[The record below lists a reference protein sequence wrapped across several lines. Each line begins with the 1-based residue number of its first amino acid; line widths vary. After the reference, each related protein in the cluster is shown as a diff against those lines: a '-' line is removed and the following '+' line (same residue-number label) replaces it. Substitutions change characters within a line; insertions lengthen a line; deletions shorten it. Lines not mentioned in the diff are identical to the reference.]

1 MSEVFIYVTCESD
14 EQAADIGKTLVAQR
28 LVACVNLIGGMKSFY
43 WWDGGVQSGNET
55 VLIAK
60 STDAL
65 AGKATERIKKLHSY
79 KVPCVVVLPIAG
91 GNPDFLAWI
100 REETQAG

>member
-14 EQAADIGKTLVAQR
+14 EQAKAIGTTLVAER

-55 VLIAK
+55 ILIAK
-60 STDAL
+60 STDSL
-65 AGKATERIKKLHSY
+65 SGKVTERIKALHSY
-79 KVPCVVVLPIAG
+79 EVPCVVTLPISG

-100 REETQAG
+100 REETKEG